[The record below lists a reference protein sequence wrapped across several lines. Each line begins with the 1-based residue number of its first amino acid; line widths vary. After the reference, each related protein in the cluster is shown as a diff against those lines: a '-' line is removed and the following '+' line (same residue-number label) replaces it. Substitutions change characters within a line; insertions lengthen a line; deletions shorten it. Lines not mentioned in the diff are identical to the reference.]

1 MGMMQPMARDHGR
14 HGCYGNP
21 TDLAHMIKRQLAP
34 ARAAWQKPGR
44 VVRALGLRRGQVVA
58 EIGSG
63 PGYFTLRL
71 ARAVGPSVRVYAGD
85 AEPALLG
92 VLRERLRPAGLHN
105 VTPVLRLGD
114 DPLLPA
120 GAGHLA
126 GVVDADHHVA
136 D

>member
-21 TDLAHMIKRQLAP
+21 TDLAHMIKRQLTP

-71 ARAVGPSVRVYAGD
+71 APAGGPSGRVYAVD
-85 AEPALLG
+85 PEPPVLQ
-92 VLRERLRPAGLHN
+92 VLRQRLSPAGVHN
-105 VTPVLRLGD
+105 VTTALGR
-114 DPLLPA
+114 
-120 GAGHLA
+120 GAEPPPPRRA
-126 GVVDADHHVA
+126 
-136 D
+136 